1 MSKETRWRIA
11 ELLGSGYDAHQVAK
25 ILDVPFQWV
34 VFVGSEGA

>member
-1 MSKETRWRIA
+1 MNKQIRWRIA

-34 VFVGSEGA
+34 VFVETERA